1 MNIKKIVYDKYEND
15 YGFIEG
21 KIKDHNHEIITNID
35 NQIID
40 RNRKLE
46 INTWGIKKNTTIE
59 CDIIFDCSLFSAKCD
74 VDIKNLTGLN
84 EIIQQSIM
92 NHPKF
97 DLIIE
102 MILNEIEVNN
112 YKKIGFVCNYGK
124 HRSVGWAEL
133 IKKLYYNESIIKHN
147 NL

>member
-21 KIKDHNHEIITNID
+21 SIPEHNHEIITNID
-35 NQIID
+35 NNIIN
-40 RNRKLE
+40 RNRQLE
-46 INTWGIKKNTTIE
+46 INTWGIKKHNNIE

-74 VDIKNLTGLN
+74 VDIKNLNGLDD
-84 EIIQQSIM
+84 IIQQSIM

-102 MILNEIEVNN
+102 MILKEIEVNN
-112 YKKIGFVCNYGK
+112 YKKIGFFCNYGK

-133 IKKLYYNESIIKHN
+133 IKKLYYNQSTIIHMGI
-147 NL
+147 

>member
-21 KIKDHNHEIITNID
+21 SIPDHTHVIMTNIN
-35 NQIID
+35 NQIIN
-40 RNRKLE
+40 RNRQLE
-46 INTWGIKKNTTIE
+46 INTWGKKKQDNIE
-59 CDIIFDCSLFSAKCD
+59 SDIIFDCSVFFAKCD
-74 VDIKNLTGLN
+74 VDVKQLNGLDD
-84 EIIQQSIM
+84 IVQQSII

-102 MILNEIEVNN
+102 MILNEIELNN

-133 IKKLYYNESIIKHN
+133 IKKLYYNESIITHN

>member
-15 YGFIEG
+15 YGFIEDQ
-21 KIKDHNHEIITNID
+21 IKDHTHEIITNIG
-35 NQIID
+35 NKNIV

-46 INTWGIKKNTTIE
+46 INTWGIKKNTTID

-74 VDIKNLTGLN
+74 VDIKNLTGLD

-102 MILNEIEVNN
+102 MILSEIEVND

-133 IKKLYYNESIIKHN
+133 IKKLYYNESIITHN